1 MLGLEGRD
9 PHILGSANFCNLQNK
24 LHVTRLAVL
33 IMHSDKLLLNNM
45 IKPGWKKWG
54 ERRKILELNPKTVE
68 NLCIKNNNK

>member
-24 LHVTRLAVL
+24 LHVTRPAVL

-45 IKPGWKKWG
+45 IKPG
-54 ERRKILELNPKTVE
+54 
-68 NLCIKNNNK
+68 